1 MKKRKGFGEGKKI
14 SKERLARIEGFLQ
27 GREYTTIKQISDKTG
42 INITSVKRVLVKFE
56 EEGKADVVKD
66 KSYLVV
72 SKVA

>member
-1 MKKRKGFGEGKKI
+1 MERKGFGEGKKI

-42 INITSVKRVLVKFE
+42 INITSVKRILQKFE
-56 EEGKADVVKD
+56 EEGKAEVVKD

-72 SKVA
+72 SKIA

>member
-1 MKKRKGFGEGKKI
+1 MKKRNGFGEGKKI
-14 SKERLARIEGFLQ
+14 RKERLARIEGFLQ